1 MTPDPSST
9 ASTSSDRVSIR
20 LEPLSVEF
28 ELPRGGSLVS
38 GLAAHGFEFPC
49 GGTGEC
55 GACQVRVLSGSL
67 PVTEADAD
75 SFSVDQLAQGWRLAC
90 QARADKPLVLECGQ
104 WHMEILADDKPADQ
118 IPNAGDLP
126 TMVAPSFSESASADA
141 ERVGTPSRQS
151 RGVAI
156 AIDLGTTTIAA
167 QLIDA
172 AAGDVLGV
180 ETMLNPQAAFG
191 SDVMSR
197 IRAAL
202 EGQDL
207 TTPIRAAL
215 GRLVTRL
222 THGRASQVDEV
233 LLVGNTVMHHLF
245 CGLDVEPLS
254 HVPFQSPHLAEQR
267 FTAHDLGWD
276 LPSDCVVRFARCI
289 GGFVGS
295 DILAGIVAAGIAL
308 GDELTALVD
317 LGTNGEIAIGNR
329 HGVDCASTAAGPAFE
344 AGAIRMGMRAVTGAV
359 SYVALTEGTLRAAVI
374 GDVAP
379 RGICGSGLVD
389 AVAAGLCSAAI
400 LANGR
405 IVDGSKVFPI
415 APPVVLYQ
423 SDIRELQLAK
433 GAIAAGFRLL
443 LKRLGADVSSLHAI
457 HLAGAFGNYVQIESA
472 LRIGLLEAPHAL
484 IHAAGNTALRGAKI
498 LLLADEPPLP
508 PIKHISLAADPAFQ
522 DEFANCMTFPEMR
535 DL

>member
-1 MTPDPSST
+1 MISDSTSS
-9 ASTSSDRVSIR
+9 ASSSSDRVSIR

-55 GACQVRVLSGSL
+55 SGCQVRVLSGSL

-90 QARADKPLVLECGQ
+90 QARADEPLVLECLQ
-104 WHMEILADDKPADQ
+104 WHMEILAD
-118 IPNAGDLP
+118 P
-126 TMVAPSFSESASADA
+126 TVPSTTTPCPIYSESAKTDSEWVGQQSASSPH
-141 ERVGTPSRQS
+141 RLS
-151 RGVAI
+151 I

-172 AAGDVLGV
+172 ASGEVLGV
-180 ETMLNPQAAFG
+180 ETMLNPQSAFG

-197 IRAAL
+197 VRAAL
-202 EGQDL
+202 EGQNL
-207 TTPIRAAL
+207 TTPIRLAL
-215 GRLVTRL
+215 GQLVARL
-222 THGRASQVDEV
+222 TSGRESQVDEV

-245 CGLDVEPLS
+245 CGLDVESLA
-254 HVPFQSPHLAEQR
+254 HVPFASPHLAER
-267 FTAHDLGWD
+267 PFTPGELGWD
-276 LPSDCVVRFARCI
+276 LPSNCVIRFGRCI

-295 DILAGIVAAGIAL
+295 DILAGIVASGIAL
-308 GDELTALVD
+308 GDDLSALVD

-329 HGVDCASTAAGPAFE
+329 HGIVCASTAAGPAFE
-344 AGAIRMGMRAVTGAV
+344 AGAIRMGMRAVTAAIA
-359 SYVALTEGTLRAAVI
+359 YVALSDGTLHPTVI

-389 AVAAGLCSAAI
+389 AVAAGLRSAAI

-405 IVDGSKVFPI
+405 IVDGSKIFPI

-443 LKRLGADVSSLHAI
+443 LKLLGADLSSLHAI

-484 IHAAGNTALRGAKI
+484 IHAAGNTALRGAKM
-498 LLLADEPPLP
+498 LLRADREPKLP
-508 PIKHISLAADPAFQ
+508 PIEHISLAADPAFQ
-522 DEFANCMTFPEMR
+522 DEFASCMTFPNPV
-535 DL
+535 

>member
-1 MTPDPSST
+1 MTFDLV
-9 ASTSSDRVSIR
+9 RIC
-20 LEPLSVEF
+20 LEPLSVEL

-55 GACQVRVLSGSL
+55 SGCKVRVLSGSL

-90 QARADKPLVLECGQ
+90 QARADEPLVLECLQ
-104 WHMEILADDKPADQ
+104 WRMEILADDKPADQ
-118 IPNAGDLP
+118 IPNVGDLP
-126 TMVAPSFSESASADA
+126 TKVAPSFSESAVADS
-141 ERVGTPSRQS
+141 ESVGAHSGKRHS
-151 RGVAI
+151 LSI

-172 AAGDVLGV
+172 ASGDVLGV

-197 IRAAL
+197 VRAAL
-202 EGQDL
+202 EGQNL
-207 TTPIRAAL
+207 TTPIRLAL
-215 GRLVTRL
+215 GQLVARL
-222 THGRASQVDEV
+222 TSGRASQVIEV
-233 LLVGNTVMHHLF
+233 LLVGNTVMHHLY
-245 CGLDVEPLS
+245 CGLNVEPLS

-267 FTAHDLGWD
+267 FTPHDLGWD
-276 LPSDCVVRFARCI
+276 LPSDCVIRFARCI

-308 GDELTALVD
+308 GDDLAALVD

-329 HGVDCASTAAGPAFE
+329 HGIVCASTAAGPAFE
-344 AGAIRMGMRAVTGAV
+344 AGAIRMGMRAVTGAIAYV
-359 SYVALTEGTLRAAVI
+359 SLENGALRPTVI
-374 GDVAP
+374 GEVAP

-389 AVAAGLCSAAI
+389 AVAAGLRSAAI

-405 IVDGSKVFPI
+405 IADGSKVFPV

-443 LKRLGADVSSLHAI
+443 LKLLGADLSSLHAI

-472 LRIGLLEAPHAL
+472 LRIGLMEAPHDL
-484 IHAAGNTALRGAKI
+484 IHAAGNTALRGAKM
-498 LLLADEPPLP
+498 LLAAGEPPLP
-508 PIKHISLAADPAFQ
+508 PIEHISLAADPAFQ
-522 DEFANCMTFPEMR
+522 DEFASCMTFPDPR
-535 DL
+535 NL